1 MELSSTGR
9 PIRVLLRVPR
19 FVIFGVGEQI
29 YRVAWSP
36 DGTWLALGS
45 LKGLYVARSN
55 GTGLRLRVSG
65 HAAGA
70 EGITWSP
77 DGKTIVIHYGNGL
90 LAVPF
95 PKGCC
100 VSYRSTAPVLPGDD
114 EKVEAR
120 ATWRLKVS

>member
-1 MELSSTGR
+1 M
-9 PIRVLLRVPR
+9 IY
-19 FVIFGVGEQI
+19 GVGEQI

-95 PKGCC
+95 PKG
-100 VSYRSTAPVLPGDD
+100 VLRELPVNGSRPS
-114 EKVEAR
+114 
-120 ATWRLKVS
+120 WRR